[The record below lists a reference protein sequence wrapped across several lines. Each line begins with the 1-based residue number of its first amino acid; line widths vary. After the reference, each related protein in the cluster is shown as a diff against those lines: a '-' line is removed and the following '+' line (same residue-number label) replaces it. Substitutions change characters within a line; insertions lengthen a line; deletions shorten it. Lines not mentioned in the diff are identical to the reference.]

1 MHSFTSDLPEGRP
14 NIIQQLGSPEF
25 LEALKQADII
35 LGMDE
40 ATGNEFVL
48 FGKST
53 LRGIAGSGAP
63 MNCVVVKQMIRGNSL
78 EFETLIAAVTAAKG
92 YHEYEENASSS

>member
-1 MHSFTSDLPEGRP
+1 MHSFTRDLLEGRP
-14 NIIQQLGSPEF
+14 DIIQQLGSPEF
-25 LEALKQADII
+25 LDALKQADII

-40 ATGNEFVL
+40 ATGNDFVL

-63 MNCVVVKQMIRGNSL
+63 MNCVVVKQKIRGNSL
-78 EFETLIAAVTAAKG
+78 EFEALLAAVTAAKG
-92 YHEYEENASSS
+92 YHEY